1 MLTISKGL
9 LVVQNIVKKTF
20 DSILKIIKFIFAFF
34 LYEFTRD
41 MTITTLYTATWRRHV
56 VIAQK
61 GSPQA
66 ESRARRNL
74 YLQLLLIDETTLAQC
89 KRKKKAR
96 EKDRKAVPRSR
107 SHVFPPVSAIC
118 YTNNCLDHPRLDP
131 FKDRIKLSNPQYDN
145 SRMHCAK

>member
-1 MLTISKGL
+1 MLNISKGR

-20 DSILKIIKFIFAFF
+20 DSILKIIKYIFAFF
-34 LYEFTRD
+34 LYERHDDHYTLHGNLKATCGHSSEGEPPGWVTGETKFLFAI
-41 MTITTLYTATWRRHV
+41 ITDWWDDISAM
-56 VIAQK
+56 Q
-61 GSPQA
+61 
-66 ESRARRNL
+66 E
-74 YLQLLLIDETTLAQC
+74 E
-89 KRKKKAR
+89 R

-118 YTNNCLDHPRLDP
+118 YTDNCLDHPRLDP